1 MLLRQSS
8 STGVKSIY
16 LLPSSQPSKLAYC
29 LEIGLGL
36 RSCNHLDLHDDRFP
50 FFSIICLFPPFLHF
64 RLPSNIH
71 CLSHPSLSDLPTFL
85 LPSGWLTETSF
96 LLPIWNVLIMRNS
109 NSSVFLWPASRSGIL
124 HARLPPTLSICV
136 YTPSVK
142 GQRIR
147 KAKISVYFTAYVLT

>member
-1 MLLRQSS
+1 MHTVLLSQSS
-8 STGVKSIY
+8 STGVISFY

-36 RSCNHLDLHDDRFP
+36 RSCYHLDPHDDRFP
-50 FFSIICLFPPFLHF
+50 FFSIICIFLPFLHF
-64 RLPSNIH
+64 RLTSIIH
-71 CLSHPSLSDLPTFL
+71 CLSHPSPSDLSTFL

-96 LLPIWNVLIMRNS
+96 LLPIWNIQITYNS
-109 NSSVFLWPASRSGIL
+109 NSNVFLWPAS
-124 HARLPPTLSICV
+124 HAKLPPTLSICV

-147 KAKISVYFTAYVLT
+147 KAQISGHFTAYVLT